1 MLLGAVAAAGNICCC
16 WEHFGRKSSLPTFD
30 ALEIAAWAFVIEVAC
45 ADRWCVGSS
54 TARDHQKLVVAAQGE
69 LTKLGVKCWI
79 DIDGGM

>member
-45 ADRWCVGSS
+45 ADWVVRGVLDRQGPSEAGGGS
-54 TARDHQKLVVAAQGE
+54 AGRADEA
-69 LTKLGVKCWI
+69 
-79 DIDGGM
+79 GG